1 MQAMLL
7 LMTFHLSDP
16 EASEEPRHYSRGV
29 SEIHEI
35 TISGVAFLN
44 VIFNLFAGCI
54 FTGCEV

>member
-44 VIFNLFAGCI
+44 VIFNVG
-54 FTGCEV
+54 